1 MQNPAHSRGEFRED
15 IDYGPSQT
23 QLSEGDKSNIID
35 FELGKEQLKVRKLL
49 TNTAKLLSFE
59 ETDRLHKRIE
69 NSRSKEEA
77 ITVGQE
83 IANIQWQLR
92 LKGKEYLFAEDENRG
107 TTYKKHQEKF
117 LQLSLDKQI
126 QILGDLDT
134 MIGKYQS
141 QFDEL
146 KEIFSQQKNIPEKI
160 NNEFKKFGRR
170 GRQKILDELAKTETT
185 FQNIKKLTSFK
196 QLSLEEQHYQEELF
210 NNLGL
215 NERQSFL
222 DTIKNTLEKASPLDK
237 DFDILA
243 KIIRDNP
250 EINADID
257 VIHFLNLSS
266 VDKQKTINQLQQQIT
281 NYIRDSYNDVRA
293 IMPKKDQESLD
304 IWLNKTPIS
313 DLPFWVKNID
323 KNINEINEI
332 AEAKSEF
339 EEAVAE
345 TNGFKPGSIELQE
358 YCQKIYTHFDL
369 DNKFAFEIAKLFS
382 NNKLQNYLEQ
392 VSTAENITEDNT
404 YEQALAKLTKKD
416 SNGLNLITDEAY
428 NEYRDWFR
436 DLPIATKK
444 IINGPDQIKKA
455 KADFLWSTIDA
466 RKSNN
471 EKFLKLNK
479 ATQTSLKSE
488 YLNSGFEERT
498 ILLEQT
504 QIKQLKL
511 SKAYSQKV
519 DDLIAENLVSPDS
532 KEPYLKWFN
541 ALTPEDMEV
550 YLEASDLD
558 NPKRAQI
565 LSAWDKVLNFVPDHK
580 RKSLNKD
587 FQKANLKKREQL
599 LLKIGEEY
607 YNDENAK
614 RDINN
619 ELETPDLE
627 PKIDQAQINF
637 LQNKAETA
645 EAEGD
650 FDRAADFLT
659 SIIELYNAAEIDN
672 AKLRKY
678 QKNLK
683 ELKELIG
690 AKPEHQETNNP
701 LEQEINAEIQ
711 NVISSPKNKSAR
723 TFFSMLFMAYRT
735 TQNANRRAG
744 GNFRATER
752 IEAYHGDEQPDL
764 DPDEALP
771 IEFNLRDLR
780 KQEKNKE
787 KHPTHFQNRFY
798 EAQSNPNPQDQ
809 TIANLKLVNA
819 KGRELKADEF
829 YDTEVEPSFHGL
841 KNKLMEQVIRNLM
854 PNFSDSPGQQARL
867 KKLTEQAFSKI
878 KPQDL
883 LIEFRK
889 INPEDQIQKAA

>member
-1 MQNPAHSRGEFRED
+1 MQKPAHFREEFGG
-15 IDYGPSQT
+15 IDNGPSQA
-23 QLSEGDKSNIID
+23 QLDQKDGSKIID

-49 TNTAKLLSFE
+49 TDTAKLLSFE

-69 NSRSKEEA
+69 NSRSKEDA
-77 ITVGQE
+77 IIVGQD
-83 IANIQWQLR
+83 IAKIQWQLR
-92 LKGKEYLFAEDENRG
+92 LKGKEHLFAEDENRG

-146 KEIFSQQKNIPEKI
+146 KEIFSQQKDIPEKI

-170 GRQKILDELAKTETT
+170 GRQKILDELAKTETN
-185 FQNIKKLTSFK
+185 FQNLKKLTSYK
-196 QLSLEEQHYQEELF
+196 QLSLEEQQYQEELF

-243 KIIRDNP
+243 KIIAENP
-250 EINADID
+250 EIDPGID
-257 VIHFLNLSS
+257 TIHFLNLSP
-266 VDKQKTINQLQQQIT
+266 VDKQKTINTLQQKIISFIQE
-281 NYIRDSYNDVRA
+281 SYKNVRN
-293 IMPKKDQESLD
+293 IMPKKDAESLD
-304 IWLNKTPIS
+304 LWLPKTPIS

-332 AEAKSEF
+332 AEAKSDF
-339 EEAVAE
+339 EEAAAK

-358 YCQKIYTHFDL
+358 YCQKIFTHFDL

-382 NNKLQNYLEQ
+382 SNKLQNYLEQ
-392 VSTAENITEDNT
+392 ISTAENIKEDKA
-404 YEQALAKLTKKD
+404 YEQALAKLNKKD

-428 NEYRDWFR
+428 NEYLDWFR
-436 DLPIATKK
+436 DLPLETKK
-444 IINGPDQIKKA
+444 IINGPDQIKKT

-479 ATQTSLKSE
+479 ATQTSIKSE

-498 ILLEQT
+498 TLLEQT
-504 QIKQLKL
+504 KIKQLKL
-511 SKAYSQKV
+511 SQAYNKKV
-519 DDLIAENLVSPDS
+519 DELISENLVSPDS

-541 ALTPEDMEV
+541 ALSPEDMEV

-558 NPKRAQI
+558 NPKRQQI
-565 LSAWDKVLNFVPDHK
+565 LTAWQKVLTFVPDQK
-580 RKSLNKD
+580 RKSLDKD

-599 LLKIGEEY
+599 LIEIGEKY

-619 ELETPDLE
+619 ELETPELE
-627 PKIDQAQINF
+627 SKLDQTQINF
-637 LQNKAETA
+637 LQQKAATA

-650 FDRAADFLT
+650 FERAADYLT
-659 SIIELYNAAEIDN
+659 SIIELYNVADVNN

-678 QKNLK
+678 QKELK

-690 AKPEHQETNNP
+690 AKPEHQETINP

-711 NVISSPKNKSAR
+711 DVINNPKNRAAR

-744 GNFRATER
+744 GNFRARER
-752 IEAYHGDEQPDL
+752 IEAYHGDEQTDL
-764 DPDEALP
+764 DSDDALP
-771 IEFNLRDLR
+771 IEFNLRELR
-780 KQEKNKE
+780 QQAKNKE
-787 KHPTHFQNRFY
+787 KHPTHLQNHFY
-798 EAQSNPNPQDQ
+798 EAQARPNHQDQ
-809 TIANLKLVNA
+809 IIPNLKLVNA

-829 YDTEVEPSFHGL
+829 YNTEVEPAYNGL
-841 KNKLMEQVIRNLM
+841 KNKLKTQVSSNLM
-854 PNFSDSPGQQARL
+854 HKFSDSAGQQARL
-867 KKLTEQAFSKI
+867 KKLIEQAFSKV

-889 INPEDQIQKAA
+889 VNPEDQLQKAA